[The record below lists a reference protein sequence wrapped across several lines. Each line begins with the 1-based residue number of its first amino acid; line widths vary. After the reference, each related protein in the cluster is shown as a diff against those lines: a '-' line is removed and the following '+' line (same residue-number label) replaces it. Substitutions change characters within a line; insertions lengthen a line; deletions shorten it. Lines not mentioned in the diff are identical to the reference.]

1 MDSSSEPVEL
11 YRQGLAMGSG
21 HVWYV
26 GTENV
31 ATAITGNGPRA
42 KANAEFYAA
51 APVFVRWLLDKLTSA
66 NACIDELEEQVEDLD
81 AQVCGVPIGEICRM
95 AQGQATPKDRA
106 TITIWLTIEDQR
118 RANSRKEN
126 EQ

>member
-1 MDSSSEPVEL
+1 MPAWKAMQQSLREWM
-11 YRQGLAMGSG
+11 YRA
-21 HVWYV
+21 
-26 GTENV
+26 E
-31 ATAITGNGPRA
+31 RA
-42 KANAEFYAA
+42 EAERNEWKQRAEAAEAKLAA
-51 APVFVRWLLDKLTSA
+51 ANTRMA
-66 NACIDELEEQVEDLD
+66 ELEEQVEDLD